1 MYTNIFHYVP
11 KIYPILDFW
20 FENIHSIWQPCSLHG
35 FHGVEWSPDFFFTL
49 KFAFESWTCN
59 KKRRGNGD
67 DENGSV
73 FFAKRQKSKRMK
85 VSFPKFQK

>member
-1 MYTNIFHYVP
+1 LNPGHF
-11 KIYPILDFW
+11 LLFD
-20 FENIHSIWQPCSLHG
+20 E
-35 FHGVEWSPDFFFTL
+35 
-49 KFAFESWTCN
+49 ACN